1 VAEVA
6 AAKPFELL
14 AREGIFAPL
23 GLDPASFRLSDL
35 PLDQIA
41 IPHERNGKPLHHH
54 GYLDFP
60 AGTLRMSAGDLAKFL
75 LAVMNRGT
83 YQGVRILQES
93 TVAEMLRVQD
103 ASLSRT
109 QGLFWFID
117 QNADYGR
124 EQVIGHDGADPG
136 TSTEMWYQPSTGR
149 GIILLANTE
158 PKRATSGYQI
168 VRLLFS
174 ADIPSSS
181 PPPPPPLARLP
192 PPSPRPSP
200 PPPQTSF
207 PSAASF
213 IGCFRGADGKWTAWY
228 EGKQTSGFST
238 GEAALD
244 GLAALEGAGG
254 TPPPL
259 PPPPAPRRQGV
270 QVLDGGSKQS
280 PPTTCIDPMSDVTA
294 ISGKP
299 IAAQCCD
306 KGGDK
311 ACRRIAPGKA
321 NNDDGCIAGLAKRK
335 PPEAMTYAAAQ
346 NRCAALGLDMCEKSC
361 KNSGCFYNGHPVYT
375 KLACD
380 L

>member
-1 VAEVA
+1 VAEIA

-41 IPHERNGKPLHHH
+41 IPHEVSGRPLHHH

-75 LAVMNRGT
+75 LAVMNRGA

-109 QGLFWFID
+109 QGLFWFTD
-117 QNADYGR
+117 KNADYGSR
-124 EQVIGHDGADPG
+124 TVIGHDGADPG

-149 GIILLANTE
+149 GIVLLANTE
-158 PKRATSGYQI
+158 PKRATFRYQI

-174 ADIPSSS
+174 ATIASSS
-181 PPPPPPLARLP
+181 PPLP
-192 PPSPRPSP
+192 SLLPPSPRPPP

-213 IGCFRGADGKWTAWY
+213 IGAFRGDDGKWTAWY
-228 EGKQTSGFST
+228 RGKQSGAFST
-238 GEAALD
+238 GQAALNA
-244 GLAALEGAGG
+244 LKALEGVGG
-254 TPPPL
+254 P
-259 PPPPAPRRQGV
+259 PPPPAPQRQGV
-270 QVLDGGSKQS
+270 KVLDGGSKQS
-280 PPTTCIDPMSDVTA
+280 PPSTCIEPTSAVTA
-294 ISGKP
+294 INGKP

-306 KGGDK
+306 KGGG
-311 ACRRIAPGKA
+311 ATCRRFEEGKK
-321 NNDDGCIAGLAKRK
+321 NDAEGCVAGFAKTK
-335 PPEAMTYAAAQ
+335 PPKTMTYSEAKAKCD
-346 NRCAALGLDMCEKSC
+346 RLGLDMCKKSC
-361 KNSGCFYNGHPVYT
+361 SGSGCYYNKYPVYT
-375 KLACD
+375 SLPCD
-380 L
+380 LRA